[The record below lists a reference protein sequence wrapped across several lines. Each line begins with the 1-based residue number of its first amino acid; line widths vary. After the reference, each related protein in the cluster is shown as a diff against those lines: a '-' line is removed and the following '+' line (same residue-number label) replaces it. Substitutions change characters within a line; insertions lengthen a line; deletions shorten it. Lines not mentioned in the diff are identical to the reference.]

1 MEEEG
6 DVDDAFSYTDD
17 EEGTNDD
24 ATVKDMLLAEEIGQM
39 KDTIEEIENEDDDG
53 DVNAAAMKND
63 YIEGLKQGE
72 EQVLGEIMKDA
83 VGNSSMIEEKIQEME
98 TIEKFMEDEDDDGAF
113 EEGKMEVEEGIQIIE
128 NACEFVFLQHLLHF
142 SIVIVSSDT
151 YVHHFSSFF
160 CTVEEELVSE
170 LNNATAGVGDLGGDL
185 ILDPT
190 LTMDLTQY
198 NNETNG
204 TTTNATSKN
213 DEMELVSPEVK
224 EAHSEPSN
232 MDDGPDRDKITE
244 LEKSGDDENG
254 ADVAPSEGSIDEEG
268 DEDEDGP
275 TKDESTT
282 TAATAASETATES
295 TTSST
300 TTTATEAA
308 EDETIST
315 GPAPSLPTSKPTM
328 EYVEPTDD
336 SLDPVVNEQ
345 KTETEAF
352 EDGKQKPNAAG
363 ATGTNDE
370 SMEEW
375 EEEVEEEVKKVGG
388 WLSFVFMILMIY
400 TAYQMSENPDG
411 ICASLCRLVITV
423 IGCILKILL
432 IPFKYIIGGGRP
444 SGGHYMATPDYR
456 DPYGSRHME
465 LT

>member
-1 MEEEG
+1 MEEEL
-6 DVDDAFSYTDD
+6 D
-17 EEGTNDD
+17 
-24 ATVKDMLLAEEIGQM
+24 
-39 KDTIEEIENEDDDG
+39 
-53 DVNAAAMKND
+53 
-63 YIEGLKQGE
+63 
-72 EQVLGEIMKDA
+72 
-83 VGNSSMIEEKIQEME
+83 
-98 TIEKFMEDEDDDGAF
+98 
-113 EEGKMEVEEGIQIIE
+113 
-128 NACEFVFLQHLLHF
+128 
-142 SIVIVSSDT
+142 
-151 YVHHFSSFF
+151 
-160 CTVEEELVSE
+160 SE
-170 LNNATAGVGDLGGDL
+170 LNNATAGVGGEP
-185 ILDPT
+185 ILDPV

-198 NNETNG
+198 NNETN
-204 TTTNATSKN
+204 NATVNN

-224 EAHSEPSN
+224 EAHSGPSN

-244 LEKSGDDENG
+244 EEKAGDDDEN
-254 ADVAPSEGSIDEEG
+254 DSDLAPSEGSIDEEG
-268 DEDEDGP
+268 GEEKAGPTEDE
-275 TKDESTT
+275 
-282 TAATAASETATES
+282 
-295 TTSST
+295 ST
-300 TTTATEAA
+300 TTTATTAA
-308 EDETIST
+308 APEDESIST
-315 GPAPSLPTSKPTM
+315 VAAASLPTSKPTM